1 MIEEM
6 PKKKSLFKN
15 IKKPTIYITVVALL
29 LVLGISY
36 GLVYFIHN
44 EELFSGNLTSAYL
57 NINVSSNGSITLNNA
72 VPLSDNAGLSSE
84 NFEVLNI
91 TNTSNMPITLKL
103 NLESDDSSTIDIS
116 NIRYGLYINNN
127 LHKVDYVPNNGNLLT
142 LTLLEDEEIELKV
155 YMWLDYNYTDSGTY
169 FKGNFDIETTPSE
182 MLGVEYLKS
191 SNLTKIGTNGNVTT
205 TDDNIRDY
213 RYTGETPNNYV
224 WFNCD
229 NNKTS
234 GSSYCEKWQIVGIEN
249 VSATTSSNSYERIK
263 LVKEDNN
270 VDDSNMLLMPDAVT
284 EYLNED
290 YYNELKDTSKSMIMD
305 ALFNIGETSI
315 TSNASTSYTAESSTK
330 EQYKVGLLS
339 LSDFGYS
346 STNSTSNLNDAT
358 LYSNSWLKNKNYY
371 FINSSG
377 MNLIYN
383 NGTSIITN
391 NGISSNFVYSNNL
404 KPVVY
409 LNPLVKIIGG
419 KGTSD
424 SPYELKI
431 DTNEI
436 NYQGDKN
443 TLGLVTFN
451 MNGIEVD
458 SIAPIPIYEG
468 EVITIPTIEGV
479 AGWSTTSNGSIE
491 YSAGDTVT
499 LTSDT
504 TLYAANYTASMLSYL
519 NSNTSCT
526 TAQCALDE
534 LSDIFS

>member
-6 PKKKSLFKN
+6 PKKKSIFKN
-15 IKKPTIYITVVALL
+15 IKKPTIYITVVVLL

-91 TNTSNMPITLKL
+91 TNTSSSPVTLKL

-116 NIRYGLYINNN
+116 DIRYGIYINNN
-127 LHKVDYVPNNGNLLT
+127 LHKVDYVPSNGNLLT
-142 LTLLEDEEIELKV
+142 FTLLEDEEMELKV

-182 MLGVEYLKS
+182 MLGVEYLKTG
-191 SNLTKIGTNGNVTT
+191 NLTKIGTNGNITT
-205 TDDNIRDY
+205 SDDNIRDY

-234 GSSYCEKWQIVGIEN
+234 GNDYCEKWRIVGIEN
-249 VSATTSSNSYERIK
+249 ISATTSSNSYERIQ
-263 LVKEDNN
+263 LVKEDNI
-270 VDDSNMLLMPDAVT
+270 DTTSFGT
-284 EYLNED
+284 SSSYTTSTIKTYLNGT
-290 YYNELKDTSKSMIMD
+290 YYDSLKDSSKSMIMD

-315 TSNASTSYTAESSTK
+315 TSNASTSYNSEILTK
-330 EQYKVGLLS
+330 DQNKVGLLS

-346 STNSTSNLNDAT
+346 STNITSNLNDST
-358 LYSNSWLKNKNYY
+358 LYSNSWLKDKTYY
-371 FINSSG
+371 FSNASST
-377 MNLIYN
+377 NNIIN
-383 NGTSIITN
+383 NGTSITTTTYST
-391 NGISSNFVYSNNL
+391 SSGV

-409 LNPLVKIIGG
+409 LHPLVKILGG
-419 KGTSD
+419 NGTSD

-436 NYQGDKN
+436 SHYSDKHV
-443 TLGLVTFN
+443 LGLITFN
-451 MNGIEVD
+451 MNGLEVD

-491 YSAGDTVT
+491 YSAGDTIT

-534 LSDIFS
+534 LNDIFN